1 MSDRSQV
8 LSVRGLGVSYPS
20 RQVLHDVNF
29 DIGQGEFCGL
39 IGANGSGK
47 TTLFRTLLGLQT
59 LSEGRILLN
68 GGQVQQGLAAAGY
81 VPQKNFLDPDIPLTA
96 RDVVALGLDGHR
108 PGFSLR
114 PRRHRQIIDEMLAAT
129 DALCFAS
136 QRIGRLSGGQ
146 QQRVLIAHALARRPR
161 LLLLDE
167 PLANLDMAAAADIIS
182 LLKRLA
188 REQQV
193 SVLLSAHDINPLLPV
208 MDRVVYLANGRAASG
223 PAGEVIRTSVLS
235 RLYGYHIDVIRV
247 HGRMLVVATDP
258 ATALAVPADDQLPHV
273 TSVP

>member
-8 LSVRGLGVSYPS
+8 LSVRGLGVSYPG

-108 PGFSLR
+108 PGFSLW

-167 PLANLDMAAAADIIS
+167 PLANLDMAAAAEIIS
-182 LLKRLA
+182 LLKRLT

-258 ATALAVPADDQLPHV
+258 ATALTAPADDQSPHV
-273 TSVP
+273 TSVA